1 MDSSNKKHNPS
12 TRKVNS
18 GELAFSVEIDYLV
31 FQGHVRWDK
40 LALGERWPAQR
51 RRWAIA
57 RFAILSHPTH
67 ATRRRGVGR
76 TDNRQLTTNNRSGG
90 PSLASRSC
98 PTLLA
103 ATNRNEGSLH
113 EEEGDHHDDEP

>member
-40 LALGERWPAQR
+40 LALGERWPTIGA
-51 RRWAIA
+51 
-57 RFAILSHPTH
+57 
-67 ATRRRGVGR
+67 
-76 TDNRQLTTNNRSGG
+76 GG
-90 PSLASRSC
+90 PSLDSRSC
-98 PTLLA
+98 PTLRMPLDGEVWGEL
-103 ATNRNEGSLH
+103 TTDN
-113 EEEGDHHDDEP
+113 